1 MNLQIEAF
9 VIQLYENF
17 LEKNTKKKM
26 IIKVFKKLKKY
37 LNLFL
42 MHGHNYQGEVTIKYQ
57 PNQFTILF

>member
-42 MHGHNYQGEVTIKYQ
+42 MHGHNYQGKLI
-57 PNQFTILF
+57 ISI

>member
-9 VIQLYENF
+9 VFQLYENF

-42 MHGHNYQGEVTIKYQ
+42 MHGHIYQGKLI
-57 PNQFTILF
+57 ISI